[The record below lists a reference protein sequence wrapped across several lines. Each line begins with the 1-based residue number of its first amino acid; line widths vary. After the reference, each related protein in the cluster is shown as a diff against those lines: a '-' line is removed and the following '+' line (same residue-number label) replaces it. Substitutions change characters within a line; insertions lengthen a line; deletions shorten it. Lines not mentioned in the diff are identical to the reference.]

1 MLMFQVSFFLFFF
14 NCHFIPRNNIADQS
28 RVAGARDSAH
38 TAARGADEM
47 WVYVLQE
54 GARQEVFPRD
64 GTSEPF
70 LGAVWTLPSSSWRRI
85 TQDLVTTT

>member
-64 GTSEPF
+64 STSEPF
-70 LGAVWTLPSSSWRRI
+70 SGAVWTLSSSSWRRI